1 MVFFHASPRAIR
13 SSTRTVPTTVPDT
26 TGDAARRM
34 PACIVGHP
42 SDVVEASSD
51 DREDGRESGFFLRR
65 SAQSGLCA
73 APNRTAQRK
82 NF

>member
-42 SDVVEASSD
+42 SDVV
-51 DREDGRESGFFLRR
+51 
-65 SAQSGLCA
+65 
-73 APNRTAQRK
+73 
-82 NF
+82 